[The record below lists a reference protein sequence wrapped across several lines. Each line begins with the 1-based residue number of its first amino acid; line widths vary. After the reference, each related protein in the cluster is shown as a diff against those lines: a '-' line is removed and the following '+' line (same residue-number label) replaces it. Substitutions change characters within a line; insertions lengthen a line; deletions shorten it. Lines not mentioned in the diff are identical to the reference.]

1 MSQMPCVKTSIP
13 ARPIRDAGRRQSAR
27 FAMKISAFSS
37 EPARRRRAYL
47 LLLTGVLV
55 GAGCSRKSAPSAPAA
70 KPVVVQL
77 APVAYSDAA
86 VPVRASGVL
95 SRKTEADLSFK
106 ISGVVEAVLVRAGDV
121 VEKGQVLARLRL
133 DEIEAQVTQARSAHE
148 KAQRD
153 LERVEK
159 LHTSGAVAS
168 EALQDA
174 RTALEQ
180 AAATARIA
188 DFNRRFAVITAPSV
202 GRILRRAAEPD
213 ELAGAGKPI
222 LGFASDADGWI
233 VRAGLAERDVA
244 RVQLGDRVEVTGA
257 CTEDKVWPG
266 RVTQI
271 SEAVEPLTR
280 TTQVEVALTAP
291 PCSARSGSVAAV
303 TLFPQPVAA
312 RPVVPATAL
321 IEGAA
326 GTASVFVVDEGA
338 SASRRVTVDVEALS
352 DTRVF
357 LRTALPRTARI
368 VASGGEFLRDG
379 AAIAAAR

>member
-1 MSQMPCVKTSIP
+1 MKTSALVSPP
-13 ARPIRDAGRRQSAR
+13 AH
-27 FAMKISAFSS
+27 
-37 EPARRRRAYL
+37 RRAFVAL
-47 LLLTGVLV
+47 LSGILIA
-55 GAGCSRKSAPSAPAA
+55 AGCSRPSVVATSAT

-77 APVAYSDAA
+77 APIAYSDAA

-106 ISGVVEAVLVRAGDV
+106 IGGVIEAVLVRAGDA
-121 VEKGQVLARLRL
+121 VEPGQVLARLRL
-133 DEIEAQVTQARSAHE
+133 DEIEAQVAQARSARD

-153 LERVEK
+153 LERAEK
-159 LHTSGAVAS
+159 LTASGAVAVES
-168 EALQDA
+168 LQDA

-180 AAATARIA
+180 ATAQARVA
-188 DFNRRFAVITAPSV
+188 DFNRRFAVITAPSA
-202 GRILRRAAEPD
+202 GRVLRRAAEPD
-213 ELAGAGKPI
+213 ELVAAGKPV

-233 VRAGLAERDVA
+233 VRAGLAERDVT

-257 CTEDKVWPG
+257 CTENTIWPG

-271 SEAVEPLTR
+271 SEAVDPITR
-280 TTQVEVALTAP
+280 TTQVEIALEAP
-291 PCSARSGSVAAV
+291 PCSARSGFVAAV

-326 GTASVFVVDEGA
+326 GSASVFVVDDGA
-338 SASRRVTVDVEALS
+338 KESRRVTVDVEALF
-352 DTRVF
+352 DTRAF
-357 LRTALPRTARI
+357 LRTALPRAARI

-379 AAIAAAR
+379 AAIEAAK